1 MRSAECRLLVGR
13 PLVTYAARLLVS
25 FHIAAIKKF
34 NAQRLANITLE
45 VKSVCCQHSSS
56 IL

>member
-1 MRSAECRLLVGR
+1 VRSAECRLLVGR